1 MATQSTIQAP
11 HLVSRDQWITERR
24 ALLAREKELNHL
36 TDDIS
41 RQRRALPWVRL
52 EKAYT
57 FRGPE
62 GELSLAD
69 LFQGRSQL
77 IVYHFMY
84 GPDMKE
90 ACSSCSFVADHFDAT
105 LPHLVRS
112 HGYAMALDP
121 GSFRDPDSRVYLA
134 DDGV

>member
-1 MATQSTIQAP
+1 SEGLCSTVWLNIIIQPTGRMISGPAPSRQPANPREDDMATQSTIKAP

-24 ALLAREKELNHL
+24 ALLTREKELTHL

-62 GELSLAD
+62 GELSLVA
-69 LFQGRSQL
+69 LFQGRRL
-77 IVYHFMY
+77 LMILH
-84 GPDMKE
+84 
-90 ACSSCSFVADHFDAT
+90 
-105 LPHLVRS
+105 
-112 HGYAMALDP
+112 
-121 GSFRDPDSRVYLA
+121 
-134 DDGV
+134 